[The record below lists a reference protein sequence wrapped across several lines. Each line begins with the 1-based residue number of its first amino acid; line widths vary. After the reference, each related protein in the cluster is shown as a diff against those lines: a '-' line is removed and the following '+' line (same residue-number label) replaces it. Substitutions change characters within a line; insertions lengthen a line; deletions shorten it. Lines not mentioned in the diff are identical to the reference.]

1 MDLVFR
7 SGKQHPRFVPNALL
21 VESLRVCPLGSLCLT
36 GRVESRARSRRY
48 VEARCS
54 RCETLRWL
62 LVDNVKA
69 GKTTDCSCKP
79 HKYEGVPAAVV
90 RTLGQRFDAMVQ
102 RCERDTHV
110 SSAHYKGRGVRV
122 LFESREHF
130 IRWALAKW
138 PSQSFKGLVFD
149 REDNDGSYSPE
160 NLRLVTQSVNVRNG
174 RRWST
179 T

>member
-1 MDLVFR
+1 MDLVFH
-7 SGKQHPRFVPNALL
+7 SGKRHPRFVPNASL
-21 VESLRVCPLGSLCLT
+21 VEGLRDLPLGWLSLT
-36 GRVESRARSRRY
+36 GKVESRGRSRRD

-54 RCETLRWL
+54 RCAELRWL

-69 GKTTDCSCKP
+69 GKTTDCACKP
-79 HKYEGVPAAVV
+79 HKYVTASRSVV
-90 RTLGQRFDAMVQ
+90 ETLGQRYDAMVQ

-110 SSAHYKGRGVRV
+110 SYRHYKDRGIRV
-122 LFESREHF
+122 CFESWEHF

-138 PSQSFKGLVFD
+138 PSETFEGLVFD
-149 REDNDGSYSPE
+149 RVDNDGSYSPE
-160 NLRLVTQSVNVRNG
+160 NLRLTTQSVNVRNG